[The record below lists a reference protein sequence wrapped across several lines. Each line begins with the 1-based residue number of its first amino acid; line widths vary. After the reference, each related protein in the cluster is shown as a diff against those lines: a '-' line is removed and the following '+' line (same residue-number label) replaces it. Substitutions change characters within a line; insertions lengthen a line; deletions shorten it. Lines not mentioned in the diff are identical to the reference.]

1 MIRYL
6 IRSNKSEFLLY
17 NFLLILPLMGIV
29 KNIFVLDGFD
39 IIINIMLTLV
49 ISLIIIGFNQVVFFK
64 EITITKNNIKL
75 VYLPFWNKSISIS
88 QINDISIRRYPSYR
102 RIGKSE
108 FLEICD
114 TNNKIKIRTENIKDL
129 NHLLALL
136 KRINNG
142 KDVNLEEYSL
152 F

>member
-49 ISLIIIGFNQVVFFK
+49 ISLIIIGFNRVVFFK

-102 RIGKSE
+102 RLVSQN
-108 FLEICD
+108 F
-114 TNNKIKIRTENIKDL
+114 
-129 NHLLALL
+129 
-136 KRINNG
+136 
-142 KDVNLEEYSL
+142 
-152 F
+152 